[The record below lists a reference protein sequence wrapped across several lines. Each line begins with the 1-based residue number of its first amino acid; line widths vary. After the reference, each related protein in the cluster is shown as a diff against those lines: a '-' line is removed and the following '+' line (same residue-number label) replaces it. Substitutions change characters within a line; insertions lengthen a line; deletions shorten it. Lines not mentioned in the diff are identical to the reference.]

1 MENIASF
8 LKTTISI
15 LITLAIISAGIFLW
29 NKTIPVLELA
39 NNQASIQAME
49 LADQQY
55 SAYDNQLVS
64 GSQLNT
70 AYRRYSNHDV
80 FVLYVQKK
88 NNNGTRTNFG
98 IRPSGSG
105 PCRDFDFSTGKL
117 KTGTLANCYVNEDDL
132 QSYSG
137 TYYVPPQSKFQAVLV
152 RDLNNSVI
160 GIYFKE
166 Q

>member
-29 NKTIPVLELA
+29 NKTMPVLELA

-80 FVLYVQKK
+80 FVLYVQK

-105 PCRDFDFSTGKL
+105 PCRDLDFTTGNL
-117 KTGTLANCYVNEDDL
+117 KTGTLATCSVDEEDI

-137 TYYVPPQSKFQAVLV
+137 TYYVPPQSKFKAILV
-152 RDLNNSVI
+152 RDLNDSVI